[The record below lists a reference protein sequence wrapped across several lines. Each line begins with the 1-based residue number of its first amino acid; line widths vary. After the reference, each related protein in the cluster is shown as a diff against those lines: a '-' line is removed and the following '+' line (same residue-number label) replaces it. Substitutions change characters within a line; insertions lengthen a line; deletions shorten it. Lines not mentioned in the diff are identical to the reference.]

1 MKKGDRY
8 DVSYLEEAQFE
19 PGSRG
24 RVLKNKLRIKS
35 KREMDRLEKQ
45 ELLRTH
51 EDLIAKYNKSH
62 RFTAADICEIHKIWL
77 GRIYKW
83 AGKYRQ
89 VNISKKDFHF
99 AAAAQIPK
107 LMESLENGPLSK
119 FTPCNYDSLDKI
131 VRSLALVHTEL
142 VLIHPFRE
150 GNGRVARLL
159 TDLMAAQA
167 ELPPLDFAGIIGNK
181 KKEYIS
187 AIHAGMD
194 RNYDPMEKLFR
205 YIIRKTL
212 RTHGQQT

>member
-24 RVLKNKLRIKS
+24 RVLKNKLGIRS

-51 EDLIAKYNKSH
+51 EELIATYNKSH
-62 RFTAADICEIHKIWL
+62 RFTASDICKIHKIWL
-77 GRIYKW
+77 GGIYEW

-89 VNISKKDFHF
+89 VNISKRDFHF
-99 AAAAQIPK
+99 AAAAQVPK
-107 LMESLENGPLSK
+107 LINAFEKEPLSK
-119 FTPCNYDSLDKI
+119 FTPCNFDSFDKI
-131 VRSLALVHTEL
+131 VRALAIVHTEL

-159 TDLMAAQA
+159 ADLMAAQA
-167 ELPPLDFAGIIGNK
+167 GLPPLDFTAIVGNK

-187 AIHAGMD
+187 TIHAGMD
-194 RNYDPMEKLFR
+194 RNYNPMEKLFR